1 MRRSAPLLIA
11 ALFLAVPTLAVPEGA
26 SGAAP
31 QIGPA
36 WTVGVSSGN
45 AGLRAELNP
54 GGLVTSYR
62 FQYLG
67 EAVFEANLAAG
78 REAFA
83 GALKAPA
90 GAEPSAAGSA
100 FLTVAVSV
108 SSLSPDTA
116 YRYRL
121 VAGNGSGSTV
131 GEAHRFATQPFGGG
145 PLLAD
150 GRAWELVSPPDKGG
164 GEVPGAGDSFGGGLI
179 EAAVQGSALT
189 FSSPVS
195 FGGAAGAPPVSQYLA
210 TRTAAGWSAANVSA
224 AGEAGAYGPAPD
236 GAPYRLFSPGLSLA
250 LMAEG
255 HRCAEGQSCGEG
267 YSLRSGDGSAL
278 AHSPAAADL
287 RLAGASPGAAEAV
300 LATCRALT
308 AAATEAP
315 LGGGCDPAQP
325 NLYRWSASGLALLN
339 LLPGQVQGTPGAALA
354 APLGAVSEG
363 ASRVYFTLGGNLY
376 LRDGSETEQVD
387 SAAGG
392 GGTFEAASSSGQIA
406 YYTAAG
412 HLYRFDAGTAQS
424 TDLTPGGGVTGVL
437 GASESGAYVYYQD
450 AAALRVWHEGAA
462 TTIAGGAQAAA
473 PSDHP
478 PVTATVRLSSDGT
491 RLAFLSAQSLTGYDN
506 RDPGSGQPYT
516 ELYLYDAAGALACIS
531 CMPTGER
538 PHGSSTIPG
547 TEANGSSALYRPRAL
562 VAGGRRLFFDSADP
576 LGVADTDKQ
585 PDVYEWEQAGTGS
598 CVRAGGCLSLV
609 SKGRSSEG
617 SAFLDASGDGADAF
631 FLTADPLVGADEG
644 EDLDAYDAREGG
656 GFPEPSKPIECL
668 GDACQFLP
676 SEPEDLQPGTLVP
689 TAGNPPLR
697 IVAEQKP
704 PACRKGKVRR
714 KGRCVP
720 KRRHGRHHKRHRGHA
735 STGRSR

>member
-11 ALFLAVPTLAVPEGA
+11 ALFLAVPALAAPEGA
-26 SGAAP
+26 RAAP
-31 QIGPA
+31 PLIGPA
-36 WTVGVSSGN
+36 WTVSVSSGN

-54 GGLVTSYR
+54 GGLAASYR
-62 FQYLG
+62 FEYLS
-67 EAVFEANLAAG
+67 EAGYEANLAAG
-78 REAFA
+78 HDAFA

-90 GAEPSAAGSA
+90 GSEPSASGSA
-100 FLTVAVSV
+100 FLTVAASI
-108 SSLSPDTA
+108 SSLSPDTP

-121 VAGNGSGSTV
+121 VAGNGSGPAV
-131 GEAHRFATQPFGGG
+131 GDAHRFATQAFGGG

-150 GRAWELVSPPDKGG
+150 GRAWEMVSPPDKGG
-164 GEVPGAGDSFGGGLI
+164 GGVPGPGESFGGGLI

-195 FGGAAGAPPVSQYLA
+195 FGAAAGAPPVSQYLA
-210 TRTAAGWSAANVSA
+210 TRTAGGWSTANISA
-224 AGEAGAYGPAPD
+224 AGAAGAYGPAPD

-250 LMAEG
+250 LMGEG
-255 HRCAEGQSCGEG
+255 RRCPEGQSCGEG

-278 AHSPAAADL
+278 ALSPEAADL
-287 RLAGASPGAAEAV
+287 RLAGASPGAAQAV

-308 AAATEAP
+308 AEATEAP

-325 NLYRWSASGLALLN
+325 NLYRWSASGLELLN
-339 LLPGQVQGTPGAALA
+339 LLPGQAQGTPGAALA
-354 APLGAVSEG
+354 APVGAVSEAG
-363 ASRVYFTLGGNLY
+363 SRVYFTLGGNLY
-376 LRDGSETEQVD
+376 LRDGNQTEQVD

-412 HLYRFDAGTAQS
+412 HLYRYDAGIAQS

-437 GASESGAYVYYQD
+437 GASGSGAYVYYQD
-450 AAALRVWHEGAA
+450 AAALHAWHEGAA
-462 TTIAGGAQAAA
+462 TTIAAGAQAAA
-473 PSDHP
+473 ASDYP
-478 PVTATVRLSSDGT
+478 PATATVRLSPDGT

-506 RDPGSGQPYT
+506 RDPGSGQPHT
-516 ELYLYDAAGALACIS
+516 ELYLYGAAGTLACIS

-538 PHGSSTIPG
+538 PLGNSSIPG
-547 TEANGSSALYRPRAL
+547 TEPNGSSALYRPRAL
-562 VAGGRRLFFDSADP
+562 VADGGRLFFDSPDA
-576 LGVADTDKQ
+576 LSVADTDKQ
-585 PDVYEWEQAGTGS
+585 PDVYEWEQAGAGS
-598 CVRAGGCLSLV
+598 CARAGGCLSLV
-609 SKGRSSEG
+609 SKGRSSKG

-656 GFPEPSKPIECL
+656 GFAEAAKPIECL

-676 SEPEDLQPGTLVP
+676 SEPEDLQPGTLVA

-697 IVAEQKP
+697 IVAEKTS

-720 KRRHGRHHKRHRGHA
+720 KRRHHKPRRGHS